1 MGSFNLHMDAWN
13 IHTLPATLSEHANSS
28 MLARQCPQWLCI
40 LHGSAPVCN
49 SSADSC
55 CQGSAMQH
63 SSLLNAAVFYRLLQS
78 ALYNAVICNHA

>member
-1 MGSFNLHMDAWN
+1 MGSFNLHMGAWN
-13 IHTLPATLSEHANSS
+13 IHTLPATLSEHANSN

-40 LHGSAPVCN
+40 LHGSAPVCS
-49 SSADSC
+49 SSADS